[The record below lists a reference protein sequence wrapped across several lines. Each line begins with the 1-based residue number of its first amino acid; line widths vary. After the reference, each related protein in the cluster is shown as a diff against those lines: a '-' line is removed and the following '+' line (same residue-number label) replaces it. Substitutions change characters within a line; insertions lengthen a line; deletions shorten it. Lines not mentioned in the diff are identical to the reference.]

1 MASGSR
7 IESGTGSGRR
17 SALPAVLA
25 LLLATCAC
33 GSNAAAVSPERARPW
48 LGCYRI
54 TVGPSAHDLLVRLT
68 DEPDGYDGYRVEF
81 IRAPDREDMIGGW
94 KPLPKAGFRSGR
106 SIEEAAYSDGS
117 SQSIS
122 SFRGS

>member
-33 GSNAAAVSPERARPW
+33 GSNAAAASPERARPW

-54 TVGPSAHDLLVRLT
+54 TVGPSAHDLL
-68 DEPDGYDGYRVEF
+68 GG
-81 IRAPDREDMIGGW
+81 APGTVSF
-94 KPLPKAGFRSGR
+94 L
-106 SIEEAAYSDGS
+106 S
-117 SQSIS
+117 SHSPPTC
-122 SFRGS
+122 GD